1 MYGASVCCLCGY
13 KCGLHFTLAFS
24 LLIRP
29 DSRHHV
35 NLLLVRPSH
44 ADFFR
49 SGQSNYKMS
58 GRRKAKSKSS
68 GNRSVSACPTSSSL
82 VNPIIE
88 THQTTPPRHKEPDG
102 SQMDQH
108 HHRHNQ
114 QQNYTNRQPQPQ
126 QQQQQQQYRFRKAQT
141 KKAGTHNPPINS
153 INQSSSMQQQIS
165 IDRSSSCHNDDS
177 QQLHHHQQQQQQ
189 QHYEL
194 TELDNQS
201 SSLCDDVHCSIMR
214 AIDSS
219 RQMPLEEHVLYS
231 SYETYDNIMIEQ
243 RKCLV
248 EMMSKLSACS
258 DKQDADYYQSY
269 GSSLAA
275 RTTSLDQNNINRVE
289 YSQIDSL
296 RDKYD
301 TLHDFS
307 EHMFDKI
314 GQNLDDAAG
323 LTLRDAQLV
332 QTTLEAAKQNRLTIF
347 TEPQTSSSRELSSS
361 SSSSSLTK
369 QPIETNSSTSSTGS
383 FSSNQQQ
390 YRYKK
395 PQTKVVSNQVNS
407 VVQSSSMHVQRNQ
420 HGGYFGKQYGAPNQ
434 RYAMLEN
441 KNIARPQNQ
450 FRDKIDNSY
459 RPFEPL
465 IRVKPNAS
473 NPLRLN
479 IECDEQGNEF
489 YLHPYEQ
496 EIKMFPIEDKLTT
509 LSEPIEP
516 PRLDLTPIVL
526 VENVQQ
532 LEEMCRHIEAQK
544 EFAVDVEHHSYRSF
558 QGITC
563 LIQISTRTQDF
574 VIDAIKLRSEL
585 YRLNESFTNP
595 NIVKVFHGADC
606 DILWLQRDFGVYV
619 VNLFDTSRAA
629 KLMKFA
635 HLSLAFLMKH
645 YCNVESDKS
654 YQLADWRDRPLPLPM
669 LQYARA
675 DTHYLLYIH
684 DRLRNDLLMKG
695 GPNEAIGTELVKAVY
710 ERGKEICLKRYEKPP
725 FSNTSHLSVLR
736 KSRSTFNAKQMFAFK
751 ELYAWRDSISRE
763 LDESVGYVLPNNLM
777 IRIAEYL
784 PREPQGITALCNP
797 IPPTVKKYL
806 SDIHAVILK
815 AIDIPLEETSKVM
828 ISNHPNMDP
837 SLRSIDLDSISHKQ
851 DIAHSAGM
859 QETSV
864 PILLDKMHINCSND
878 EKNRFSLNGSNRDT
892 HTSRTPRNVM
902 MHKNVNQSPSR
913 LCNFLDSSRSKSHD
927 QSHHNDVLR
936 VRESIEK
943 QFVSPYQRC
952 VASNKN

>member
-1 MYGASVCCLCGY
+1 MASPS
-13 KCGLHFTLAFS
+13 ANS
-24 LLIRP
+24 L
-29 DSRHHV
+29 D
-35 NLLLVRPSH
+35 N
-44 ADFFR
+44 
-49 SGQSNYKMS
+49 K
-58 GRRKAKSKSS
+58 
-68 GNRSVSACPTSSSL
+68 
-82 VNPIIE
+82 PIIE
-88 THQTTPPRHKEPDG
+88 SHQAAPPSRHKEPDG
-102 SQMDQH
+102 SPMQDN
-108 HHRHNQ
+108 HNQ
-114 QQNYTNRQPQPQ
+114 PNRRT
-126 QQQQQQQYRFRKAQT
+126 QQQYRFRKQQQQQT
-141 KKAGTHNPPINS
+141 SATNDHPPKIS
-153 INQSSSMQQQIS
+153 VIQSSSMQQQNS
-165 IDRSSSCHNDDS
+165 ERQPSSCLNDDDDPR
-177 QQLHHHQQQQQQ
+177 QHHHQELGEH
-189 QHYEL
+189 HYDQS
-194 TELDNQS
+194 ELDSQS
-201 SSLCDDVHCSIMR
+201 NSLCDDVHCSIMR
-214 AIDSS
+214 AIESS

-243 RKCLV
+243 RRYLD
-248 EMMSKLSACS
+248 EMMSKLSECS
-258 DKQDADYYQSY
+258 DKQDSYQSY
-269 GSSLAA
+269 GSSMAA
-275 RTTSLDQNNINRVE
+275 KSYHQNVTNRVD
-289 YSQIDSL
+289 YSHIDSL

-323 LTLRDAQLV
+323 LTYRDAQLV

-347 TEPQTSSSRELSSS
+347 TEPQTTSSRELSSS

-369 QPIETNSSTSSTGS
+369 PSIETNSSTSSTGS
-383 FSSNQQQ
+383 FNNNHHQQQQ

-395 PQTKVVSNQVNS
+395 PQTKVVTNQVNS
-407 VVQSSSMHVQRNQ
+407 VVQSSSMHIQQRNQ

-434 RYAMLEN
+434 RYAVLEN

-465 IRVKPNAS
+465 IRVKPNAN

-479 IECDEQGNEF
+479 IECDEHGNEF

-496 EIKMFPIEDKLTT
+496 EIKMFPIRKELTT

-526 VENVQQ
+526 VETVQQ
-532 LEEMCRHIEAQK
+532 LEEMCRHVEAQK

-675 DTHYLLYIH
+675 DTHYLLYIY

-695 GPNEAIGTELVKAVY
+695 GSNEAVGRELVKAVY

-797 IPPTVKKYL
+797 VPPTVKKYL

-815 AIDIPLEETSKVM
+815 AIDIPLEETSKTM
-828 ISNHPNMDP
+828 TSNHSNIDP

-878 EKNRFSLNGSNRDT
+878 EKNSSSNGRKDNHTNRS
-892 HTSRTPRNVM
+892 SRYVK
-902 MHKNVNQSPSR
+902 MHRSVNQSPSR
-913 LCNFLDSSRSKSHD
+913 LCEFLDTSLSKSND
-927 QSHHNDVLR
+927 QSRQNDLLR

-952 VASNKN
+952 IASNKN